1 MNNMAPG
8 NWREI
13 NRWKL
18 LGNSREIWRLTWI
31 SMGLLVPAFIL
42 FIGFAW
48 LRGGFADTNG
58 LDWALG
64 AFLGTAL
71 SIVLHEIVHGL
82 FMLLFGALPQFGFK
96 ADVGVF
102 YATAPGAVFSRN
114 RYVIMALAPFILLTL
129 VALWAIWTWPGRVAI
144 FWSFVG
150 VLNFSG
156 AAGDIWIA
164 RYLLKYPATVFVVD
178 EADGM
183 RIIERER

>member
-8 NWREI
+8 SWREV

-31 SMGLLVPAFIL
+31 SLGLLIPAFIL
-42 FIGFAW
+42 FIGFGW
-48 LRGGFADTNG
+48 IRGGFADTNG

-64 AFLGTAL
+64 AFLGTAV
-71 SIVLHEIVHGL
+71 SIVLHEIVHGI

-96 ADVGVF
+96 ADAGVF
-102 YATAPGAVFSRN
+102 YASAPGAVFSRN
-114 RYVIMALAPFILLTL
+114 RYIIMVLAPFFLITL
-129 VALWAIWTWPGRVAI
+129 MALWGISTWPGRVAI
-144 FWSFVG
+144 FWIFIG

-164 RYLLKYPATVFVVD
+164 RYLLQYPASVFVVD

-183 RIIERER
+183 RIVEREG